1 MVERESKGSR
11 QMSKVGR
18 WCKTTTAVAMVAS
31 SLALG
36 SAPAPVH
43 AQDFEV
49 TSGDERQQRIVER
62 YMELVESNPAEERHL
77 QSLLFH
83 VGRGSGLDDLIEHYR
98 QRVEGS
104 PESLNLHLVLGHLL
118 RARGDFEDALAVY
131 ERAVELGAESSNAWL
146 SRGQVR
152 LMMGQRAGALTDF
165 ERALELEES
174 RSRRGEILQNLAELS
189 FSQRDFERG
198 IDFYKRRIAL
208 SPNDEF
214 VRRDFAALLLQYR
227 QWEEA
232 LEQYD
237 ALLGMVGR
245 DTARRAEFLSERA
258 EIFASMGQNDRALE
272 SLQQA
277 IGLLRADNW
286 RVGEMRA
293 RMVDI
298 YRQSGELGAFLE
310 RYARAWS
317 RGGYDQQMLVA
328 DVYAET
334 GELEDALSL
343 YRRAASRDRRAEEP
357 RQKIIRIYE
366 RMGREQDL
374 PAAYRDLMR
383 AAPQRHGFGLELARH
398 HMRMG
403 QRDEALDV
411 LRELERRFSD
421 DSYVLLE
428 IADHYARWDM
438 EDRAEATFA
447 RVERLDPQDEV
458 VLLALAEFYFARG
471 ERQRAIETWQRL
483 PESRLGRIEGLARMG
498 EVMVDRGLTDLGVGA
513 YLRALDAAPEN
524 VAVRRGLA
532 NALERARRWDEAA
545 EAWAQ
550 VYAQADREQWKQE
563 ARTRIVELYR
573 RQQTLRAQMQTWA
586 AALKT
591 DADVQAGFFLAEA
604 HLRLREFDEG
614 AQVIEEVIASLAPD
628 APEMVSAL
636 TLLERAHVQA
646 GEYARA
652 IDALERLAELRPEL
666 AADLL
671 ARMSEYALESSS
683 EAQAVDFAV
692 RSLEV
697 NPDDAR
703 AQARVAG
710 IYEEA
715 GELEEAVRHY
725 RAATEIDPQA
735 FDLKLALGRALIA
748 LERDAEGDDVLWE
761 VVRDATEDAMIMEA
775 GEELLRRAARTGRLE
790 ALEAR
795 WYPLAFRL
803 PVRDAH
809 GRLLLLLYSRL
820 SSPMLVAAHHG
831 DEETR
836 ARATGELRDLGG
848 RAASLLL
855 DMVQR
860 DDVGQRARAL
870 RLIAEMEVDLA
881 VPMLARMIG
890 DRAEATRV
898 SAIVAAARL
907 SDPRLID
914 PLLEAAADTEPTVRQ
929 SALWALGFMP
939 SQRAAIETLREV
951 VGQGSGQSDDQ
962 LLALASLAR
971 LGGAESRR
979 VLTERLE
986 ALRTTGTTRSSR
998 HVMAAAARAFEGTTP
1013 DSLIALLRDPSSA
1026 HSVQAGQVL
1035 GAIASPDAIEA
1046 LWTTYLEAE
1055 GRAVTAAEQGLRVA
1069 LQAGDDATQSARIW
1083 QDESQAFDWRRNA
1096 WRIQDLLVTQ
1106 ASFDAGPAVV
1116 SPPDVLGGGLLRVV
1130 GRDVARWQK
1139 LADAL
1144 LNDVAQERAAGL
1156 GNFEPMRAL
1165 AAELPDGGA
1174 LPEGTAAAL
1183 LWQAYAGTTTP
1194 EALVQA
1200 AEADVLTDSQALLA
1214 MLGTG
1219 NPSGELTRA
1228 DARVARWLN
1237 AQLQSPDPEL
1247 RLHALQV
1254 VARHAPE
1261 SSELKDQVRSHLSA
1275 EAPGEV
1281 IAAAHALA
1289 ALGAVEALQSMR
1301 ELEADATPAVRRALR
1316 EARYALERS
1325 TDGPD
1330 RPRGS

>member
-1 MVERESKGSR
+1 
-11 QMSKVGR
+11 MSKVGR
-18 WCKTTTAVAMVAS
+18 WCKTTTAAAIAAS
-31 SLALG
+31 TLALTA
-36 SAPAPVH
+36 APAPLF

-62 YMELVESNPAEERHL
+62 YMELVESNPAEDRHL

-83 VGRGSGLDDLIEHYR
+83 VGRGAGLNGLIEHYR
-98 QRVEGS
+98 QRVERA

-131 ERAVELGAESSNAWL
+131 ERAVELGVESSNAWL

-152 LMMGQRAGALTDF
+152 LMMGQRAGALSDF
-165 ERALELEES
+165 ERALELETS
-174 RSRRGEILQNLAELS
+174 RTRRGEILQNLAELS

-310 RYARAWS
+310 RYGRAWS
-317 RGGYDQQMLVA
+317 RGSYDQQMLVA

-398 HMRMG
+398 YMRMG
-403 QRDEALDV
+403 QRDQALDV
-411 LRELERRFSD
+411 LRELERRFND

-447 RVERLDPQDEV
+447 RVERLDPEDEV
-458 VLLALAEFYFARG
+458 VILALAEFYFARG

-513 YLRALDAAPEN
+513 YLRALEEAPEN
-524 VAVRRGLA
+524 VGVRRGLA
-532 NALERARRWDEAA
+532 NALERARRWEEAA

-550 VYAQADREQWKQE
+550 VYAQAEQEQWRQE
-563 ARTRIVELYR
+563 ARSRIVELYR
-573 RQQTLRAQMQTWA
+573 RQQTLRAQMQTWVA
-586 AALKT
+586 ELASES
-591 DADVQAGFFLAEA
+591 DVQAGFFLAEA
-604 HLRLREFDEG
+604 HLRFREFDQG
-614 AQVIEEVIASLAPD
+614 AEVLERVIDSLAAED
-628 APEMVSAL
+628 PEMVSAL

-646 GEYARA
+646 GRYDRA
-652 IDALERLAELRPEL
+652 IEALERLTELRPEL
-666 AADLL
+666 AGDLL
-671 ARMSEYALESSS
+671 ARMSEYALEGSS

-715 GELEEAVRHY
+715 GALEEAVRHY

-735 FDLKLALGRALIA
+735 YDLRLALGRALFA
-748 LERDAEGDDVLWE
+748 LGRAAEGEDALWE

-803 PVRDAH
+803 PVREAH
-809 GRLLLLLYSRL
+809 GRLLLQLYSRL

-831 DEETR
+831 DDAAR
-836 ARATGELRDLGG
+836 ARATAELRDLGG

-855 DMVQR
+855 DMLQR

-870 RLIAEMEVDLA
+870 RLIAEMEVELA
-881 VPMLARMIG
+881 VPMLTRMVA
-890 DRAEATRV
+890 DRGEATRV
-898 SAIVAAARL
+898 AAIVAAARL
-907 SDPRLID
+907 SDARLVG
-914 PLLEAAADTEPTVRQ
+914 PLVDAAADTDPTVRQ

-939 SQRAAIETLREV
+939 SQRATIDTLREV
-951 VGQGSGQSDDQ
+951 VGQGGGQSDDE
-962 LLALASLAR
+962 LLALASLGR
-971 LGGAESRR
+971 LGGARAQSIIA
-979 VLTERLE
+979 ERLE
-986 ALRTTGTTRSSR
+986 AISATGSSRSSR
-998 HVMAAAARAFEGTTP
+998 HVMAAAARVFEDTSP
-1013 DSLIALLRDPSSA
+1013 DALIALMRDASSP
-1026 HSVQAGQVL
+1026 HSRDAAEVL
-1035 GAIASPDAIEA
+1035 GAIASPEAIEA
-1046 LWTTYLEAE
+1046 LWSRYTE
-1055 GRAVTAAEQGLRVA
+1055 GERAGVAAAEAGLRVA
-1069 LQAGDDATQSARIW
+1069 LGGARTQPTLAQLW

-1096 WRIQDLLVTQ
+1096 WRISDLLVAQTPSLTRGVAQ
-1106 ASFDAGPAVV
+1106 ASSTSAQVRE
-1116 SPPDVLGGGLLRVV
+1116 GLLRVL
-1130 GRDVARWQK
+1130 GQDVARWER
-1139 LADAL
+1139 LATDL
-1144 LNDVAQERAAGL
+1144 LGDVAQERSAAL
-1156 GNFEPMRAL
+1156 GTFAPMRHL
-1165 AAELPDGGA
+1165 AADIRDEGE
-1174 LPEGTAAAL
+1174 LPEGSAAAL
-1183 LWQAYAGTTTP
+1183 LWGAYIDAIELG
-1194 EALVQA
+1194 ALVDA
-1200 AEADVLTDSQALLA
+1200 AERDVLTDAQALLA
-1214 MLGTG
+1214 MAALAPKSSVEGD
-1219 NPSGELTRA
+1219 ERF
-1228 DARVARWLN
+1228 ARWLSPH
-1237 AQLQSPDPEL
+1237 LQSPDAEL
-1247 RLHALQV
+1247 RLQALQV
-1254 VARHAPE
+1254 VARHAPDTA
-1261 SSELKDQVRSHLSA
+1261 ELVATVRDRLNA
-1275 EAPGEV
+1275 QAPGEV

-1289 ALGAVEALQSMR
+1289 ALGAVDALDTMR
-1301 ELEADATPAVRRALR
+1301 ELEAGATPAVRRALR
-1316 EARYALERS
+1316 EARYALER
-1325 TDGPD
+1325 TDTPGD
-1330 RPRGS
+1330 APRGS

>member
-1 MVERESKGSR
+1 MVERESKGSK

-18 WCKTTTAVAMVAS
+18 WCKTTTVAAFAAS
-31 SLALG
+31 TLALV
-36 SAPAPVH
+36 SAPTSLH

-83 VGRGSGLDDLIEHYR
+83 VGRGSGLNGLITHYR
-98 QRVEGS
+98 QRVDRS

-118 RARGDFEDALAVY
+118 RARGDFEDALTVY

-165 ERALELEES
+165 ERALELEKS
-174 RSRRGEILQNLAELS
+174 RTRRGEILQNLAELS

-198 IDFYKRRIAL
+198 IDFYKRRIEL

-227 QWEEA
+227 QWDEA

-237 ALLGMVGR
+237 ALLRMVGR

-334 GELEDALSL
+334 GKLEDALSL
-343 YRRAASRDRRAEEP
+343 YRRAASRDRSAEEP

-374 PAAYRDLMR
+374 PAAYRELMR
-383 AAPQRHGFGLELARH
+383 AAPRRHGFGLELARH

-403 QRDEALDV
+403 ERDEALDV
-411 LRELERRFSD
+411 LRALERRFSD

-428 IADHYARWDM
+428 IADHYARWDI

-483 PESRLGRIEGLARMG
+483 PDSRLGRIEGLARMG
-498 EVMVDRGLTDLGVGA
+498 EVMVDRGLTDLGIGA
-513 YLRALDAAPEN
+513 YLRALEEAPDH
-524 VAVRRGLA
+524 VGVRRGLA

-550 VYAQADREQWKQE
+550 VYAQAEREQWKQE
-563 ARTRIVELYR
+563 ARARIVELYR

-586 AALKT
+586 AAVRT
-591 DADVQAGFFLAEA
+591 DSDVQAGFFLTEA
-604 HLRLREFDEG
+604 HLRLREFEQG
-614 AQVIEEVIASLAPD
+614 AQVIEAVIASLAPD

-636 TLLERAHVQA
+636 TLLERAYVQA
-646 GEYARA
+646 GQYARA

-683 EAQAVDFAV
+683 EAQAVEFAV

-748 LERDAEGDDVLWE
+748 MERDAEGDDVLWE
-761 VVRDATEDAMIMEA
+761 VVRDATEDALILEA
-775 GEELLRRAARTGRLE
+775 GEELLRRAAHTGRLE

-809 GRLLLLLYSRL
+809 GRLLLQLYSRL
-820 SSPMLVAAHHG
+820 SSPRIVAAHHG
-831 DEETR
+831 DDETR
-836 ARATGELRDLGG
+836 ERTSGELRDLGG

-870 RLIAEMEVDLA
+870 RLIAELEVELA
-881 VPMLARMIG
+881 VPMLVRMIR
-890 DRAEATRV
+890 DRGEATRV

-907 SDPRLID
+907 SDARLVA
-914 PLLEAAADTEPTVRQ
+914 PLIEAAADTDPTVRQ

-939 SQRAAIETLREV
+939 SQRAAVETLREI

-971 LGGAESRR
+971 LGGAASRS
-979 VLTERLE
+979 VLAERLE
-986 ALRTTGTTRSSR
+986 ALRTAGRARNAR
-998 HVMAAAARAFEGTTP
+998 HVMAAAARAYEDASP
-1013 DSLIALLRDPSSA
+1013 DALIALLRAPSSA
-1026 HSVQAGQVL
+1026 HSAQAAQVL
-1035 GAIASPDAIEA
+1035 GAIASPEAIDA
-1046 LWTTYLEAE
+1046 LWTTYLEADVHT
-1055 GRAVTAAEQGLRVA
+1055 GAAAAQGLRGA
-1069 LQAGDDATQSARIW
+1069 LHTGDGPTSSARRW

-1106 ASFDAGPAVV
+1106 AAFDTGSAVERA
-1116 SPPDVLGGGLLRVV
+1116 PDAVGDGLRRVA
-1130 GRDVARWQK
+1130 GRDVARWQG
-1139 LADAL
+1139 LAMAL
-1144 LNDVAQERAAGL
+1144 LDDVARERADGL
-1156 GNFEPMRAL
+1156 GNFEPMRAM
-1165 AAELPDGGA
+1165 AAELSRDGIV
-1174 LPEGTAAAL
+1174 PEGSSAAL
-1183 LWQAYAGTTTP
+1183 LWQAYTGTTTL
-1194 EALVQA
+1194 EALVKA
-1200 AEADVLTDSQALLA
+1200 AEDNVLTESQALLA
-1214 MLGTG
+1214 MLGL
-1219 NPSGELTRA
+1219 GEAPNRQGRA
-1228 DARVARWLN
+1228 DERIARWLS
-1237 AQLQSPDPEL
+1237 APLQSPDLAL
-1247 RLHALQV
+1247 RLHALQA
-1254 VARHAPE
+1254 VARHAPD
-1261 SSELKDQVRSHLSA
+1261 SAALKDQVRSHLRA

-1289 ALGAVEALQSMR
+1289 ALGDVEALETMR
-1301 ELEADATPAVRRALR
+1301 DLEARATPAVRRALR
-1316 EARYALERS
+1316 EARHALES
-1325 TDGPD
+1325 SSDTLD